1 MRLVG
6 HKTRRWLRD
15 EKGVAAVEAAL
26 IAPVAVGLLGLI
38 AIWAQA
44 IAIQRKVTLTAHTI
58 TDLVTQQGTQTS
70 GACTASNSSLESSV
84 NQSTVDNLLNNAA
97 NVLYPY
103 VKPTSGTNPVT
114 GTNMSN
120 MTMVVSEINV
130 DSSGTTATVQWS
142 EPMPSHGTALA
153 TTAHAV
159 TLPDSVASATTNRHH
174 GNRHLRLH
182 AAGDRRDGRHD
193 HPARHDLHGAPPVV
207 VHEPERR
214 PLGLARKR
222 AAAVR
227 PIARREVRRR
237 AVEARRARAARESPP
252 SSQKRLAL

>member
-1 MRLVG
+1 VPLVG
-6 HKTRRWLRD
+6 HKARRRWLRD

-26 IAPVAVGLLGLI
+26 IAPVAVGLLGLV

-58 TDLVTQQGTQTS
+58 TDLVSQQGTQTNN
-70 GACTASNSSLESSV
+70 ACTDPIDNPPNPSTEASV

-103 VKPTSGTNPVT
+103 VKPNSGTNPVT
-114 GTNMSN
+114 GTNVSN

-130 DSSGTTATVQWS
+130 DSGGTTATVQWS

-159 TLPDSVASATTNRHH
+159 TLPNSVAASSTNLIM
-174 GNRHLRLH
+174 GTVTY
-182 AAGDRRDGRHD
+182 AYT
-193 HPARHDLHGAPPVV
+193 PPVIG
-207 VHEPERR
+207 E
-214 PLGLARKR
+214 
-222 AAAVR
+222 AVGTVTLHDT
-227 PIARREVRRR
+227 IY
-237 AVEARRARAARESPP
+237 
-252 SSQKRLAL
+252 LALRQWSCMKLNVGQ

>member
-1 MRLVG
+1 MRLAGFVVPF
-6 HKTRRWLRD
+6 RWLRD
-15 EKGVAAVEAAL
+15 ERGVAAIEAAL

-70 GACTASNSSLESSV
+70 GACTASNPSLAASV
-84 NQSTVDNLLNNAA
+84 NQSTVDSILNNAA

-114 GTNMSN
+114 GTNLSN
-120 MTMVVSEINV
+120 MTMVISEINV
-130 DSSGTTATVQWS
+130 DASGTTATVQWS

-159 TLPDSVASATTNRHH
+159 TLPNSVAASTTNLIM
-174 GNRHLRLH
+174 GTVTYTYT
-182 AAGDRRDGRHD
+182 
-193 HPARHDLHGAPPVV
+193 PPVI
-207 VHEPERR
+207 
-214 PLGLARKR
+214 G
-222 AAAVR
+222 
-227 PIARREVRRR
+227 
-237 AVEARRARAARESPP
+237 ESAGTITLTDTIYMAPRQW
-252 SSQKRLAL
+252 SCMKLNVGS